1 MESTVEICCRKLEAT
16 FPVDSYGAIS
26 FVGSHDDVMWGGLID
41 GVEMWYEYIY
51 IYLFI
56 IFRILCIHKK
66 LI

>member
-26 FVGSHDDVMWGGLID
+26 FVGSRDDVIWRGLID

-51 IYLFI
+51 LLYSFIYIQNFMYI
-56 IFRILCIHKK
+56 
-66 LI
+66 

>member
-26 FVGSHDDVMWGGLID
+26 FVGSRDDVMWGGLID

-51 IYLFI
+51 LLYSFIYIQNFMYT
-56 IFRILCIHKK
+56 
-66 LI
+66 